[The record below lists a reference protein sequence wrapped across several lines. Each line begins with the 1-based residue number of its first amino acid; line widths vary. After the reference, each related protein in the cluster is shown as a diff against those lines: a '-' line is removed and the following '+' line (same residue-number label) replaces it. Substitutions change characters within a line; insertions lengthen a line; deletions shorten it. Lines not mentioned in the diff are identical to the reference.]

1 MSISPVAVPLDLL
14 KILSNNMEK
23 IIVGLGNPG
32 RKYLYTRHNAGWL
45 ILDRLI
51 QELLQGQ
58 AKWHSKSRLLSQTIT
73 LGNNLL
79 VKPQTMMNNSGQAVK
94 ALVNYYGL
102 TPDDLKDR
110 LLIIHDELDL
120 PLGQTRWSQD
130 SRSAGHKGVQSII
143 DCLETQNFNRWRI
156 GIKPPQSLDPDKTI
170 DYVLNNFSDSELKK
184 LQTLSLEPI
193 YHFLE
198 NDINH

>member
-143 DCLETQNFNRWRI
+143 DCLGTQNFNRWRI
-156 GIKPPQSLDPDKTI
+156 GIKPSQSLDPDKTI

-198 NDINH
+198 DDTN

>member
-94 ALVNYYGL
+94 AIVNYYGL
-102 TPDDLKDR
+102 TPDDLGDR

-120 PLGQTRWSQD
+120 PLGQTRWSMD

-143 DCLETQNFNRWRI
+143 DCLGTQNFNRWRI
-156 GIKPPQSLDPDKTI
+156 GIKSPHLITPDKTI
-170 DYVLNNFSDSELKK
+170 DYVLSNFSDSELKK
-184 LQTLSLEPI
+184 LQTLNLEPI

-198 NDINH
+198 DDTN

>member
-120 PLGQTRWSQD
+120 PLGQTRWSMD

-143 DCLETQNFNRWRI
+143 DCLGTQNFNRWRI
-156 GIKPPQSLDPDKTI
+156 GIKSPHLITPDKTI
-170 DYVLNNFSDSELKK
+170 DYVLSNFSDSELKK
-184 LQTLSLEPI
+184 LQTLNLEPI

-198 NDINH
+198 DDTN

>member
-1 MSISPVAVPLDLL
+1 
-14 KILSNNMEK
+14 MEK

-94 ALVNYYGL
+94 AIVNYYGL

-170 DYVLNNFSDSELKK
+170 DYVLSNFSNSELKK

>member
-120 PLGQTRWSQD
+120 PLGQTRWTMD

-143 DCLETQNFNRWRI
+143 DCLGTQNFNRWRI
-156 GIKPPQSLDPDKTI
+156 GIKSPHLITPDKTI
-170 DYVLNNFSDSELKK
+170 DYVLSNFSDSELKK
-184 LQTLSLEPI
+184 LQTLNLEPI

-198 NDINH
+198 DDTN

>member
-58 AKWHSKSRLLSQTIT
+58 AKWHSK
-73 LGNNLL
+73 
-79 VKPQTMMNNSGQAVK
+79 
-94 ALVNYYGL
+94 
-102 TPDDLKDR
+102 
-110 LLIIHDELDL
+110 
-120 PLGQTRWSQD
+120 
-130 SRSAGHKGVQSII
+130 
-143 DCLETQNFNRWRI
+143 
-156 GIKPPQSLDPDKTI
+156 
-170 DYVLNNFSDSELKK
+170 
-184 LQTLSLEPI
+184 
-193 YHFLE
+193 
-198 NDINH
+198 

>member
-143 DCLETQNFNRWRI
+143 DCLGTQNFNRWRI
-156 GIKPPQSLDPDKTI
+156 GIKSPHLITPDKTI
-170 DYVLNNFSDSELKK
+170 DYVLSNFSDSELKK

-198 NDINH
+198 DDTN

>member
-120 PLGQTRWSQD
+120 PLGQTRWSMD

-143 DCLETQNFNRWRI
+143 DCLGTQNFNRWRI
-156 GIKPPQSLDPDKTI
+156 GIKSPHLITPDKTI
-170 DYVLNNFSDSELKK
+170 DYVLSNFSDSELKK

-198 NDINH
+198 DDTN

>member
-58 AKWHSKSRLLSQTIT
+58 AKWHSKPRLLSQTIT

-143 DCLETQNFNRWRI
+143 DCLGTQNFNRWRI
-156 GIKPPQSLDPDKTI
+156 GIKSPHLITPDKTI
-170 DYVLNNFSDSELKK
+170 DYVLSNFSDSELKK

-198 NDINH
+198 DDTN

>member
-143 DCLETQNFNRWRI
+143 DCLGTQNFNRWRI
-156 GIKPPQSLDPDKTI
+156 GIKPSQSLDPDKTI
-170 DYVLNNFSDSELKK
+170 DYVLSNFSNSELKK

-198 NDINH
+198 DNTN

>member
-1 MSISPVAVPLDLL
+1 MYISLVAVPLNPQ
-14 KILSNNMEK
+14 KTSPNNMEK

-143 DCLETQNFNRWRI
+143 DCLGTQNFNRWRI
-156 GIKPPQSLDPDKTI
+156 GIKSPHLITPDKTI
-170 DYVLNNFSDSELKK
+170 DYVLSNFSDSELKK
-184 LQTLSLEPI
+184 LQTLNLEPI

-198 NDINH
+198 DDTN

>member
-156 GIKPPQSLDPDKTI
+156 GIKPSQSLDPDKTI

-198 NDINH
+198 DNTN

>member
-143 DCLETQNFNRWRI
+143 DCLGTQNFNRWRI
-156 GIKPPQSLDPDKTI
+156 GIKSPHLITPDKTI
-170 DYVLNNFSDSELKK
+170 DYVLSNFSDSELKK
-184 LQTLSLEPI
+184 LQTLNLEPI

-198 NDINH
+198 DDTN

>member
-143 DCLETQNFNRWRI
+143 DCLGTQNFNRWRI
-156 GIKPPQSLDPDKTI
+156 GIKPSQSLDPDKTI

-198 NDINH
+198 DNTN

>member
-102 TPDDLKDR
+102 TSDDLKDR

-143 DCLETQNFNRWRI
+143 DCLGTQNFNRCRI
-156 GIKPPQSLDPDKTI
+156 GIKPPQSLDPDKTM
-170 DYVLNNFSDSELKK
+170 DYVLSNFSNSELKK

-198 NDINH
+198 DNTN